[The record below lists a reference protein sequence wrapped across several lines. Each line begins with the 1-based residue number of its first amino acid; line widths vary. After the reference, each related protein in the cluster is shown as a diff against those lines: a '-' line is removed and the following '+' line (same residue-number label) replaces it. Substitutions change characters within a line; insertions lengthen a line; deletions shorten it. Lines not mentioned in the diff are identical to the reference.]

1 MEISFCFLSKIDFM
15 RIVRHFIYYYWYFVY
30 VVIRRD
36 YRFTSILGIGLVFY
50 DVDHSVFYFYAVIR
64 KDLIMPGM
72 PNPYTGKC
80 DCSILQNL
88 IYMSLSTSKI
98 NFYIVLL
105 HENESHSSQLSW
117 ESIFHLSICSLNVI
131 PKKRLHAGWRR
142 DTSLLCPEIYIS
154 LLYFSFVFALLD
166 NLASWFS
173 LKSGLADGHH
183 SCNNW
188 WMSWCHH

>member
-72 PNPYTGKC
+72 PNPYTRKYDLFDITKFDLYVIVYVKDQFLYSFIAREWKSFESTFVGKYISFIHLFIERDTKETFTC
-80 DCSILQNL
+80 GLKKGHIAF
-88 IYMSLSTSKI
+88 MSRDTYFI
-98 NFYIVLL
+98 ALL
-105 HENESHSSQLSW
+105 FLR
-117 ESIFHLSICSLNVI
+117 ICSPRQPRFLV
-131 PKKRLHAGWRR
+131 
-142 DTSLLCPEIYIS
+142 
-154 LLYFSFVFALLD
+154 
-166 NLASWFS
+166 
-173 LKSGLADGHH
+173 
-183 SCNNW
+183 
-188 WMSWCHH
+188 